1 MPRKPG
7 LFDIDHTPLP
17 RSPARAVVR
26 GVAFVALTLP
36 LMPVQWML
44 LRTSRKLSRKLPNWY
59 HRRVCQIAG
68 VRLKIIGEVVRDR
81 PVLIASNHVTWLDIM
96 VLSAVAPVSFVAK
109 KEVAGWPFAGTLAR
123 LQRTVFVDRE
133 RRTSV
138 GGTAGEIADRLRQG
152 DAIVLFAEG
161 TTSDGNRVLPF
172 RSSLFAVT
180 KPTVRTTPAEPANG
194 TSGTAATGP
203 TKTAPLE
210 TARAENAGAENAGDS
225 AHKPVVEPVI
235 EPVVQSL
242 SIAYTRKNGIPMT
255 WADRRAFGY
264 LGDIGIGESAWSLLC
279 EGSLEATIT
288 IGEPRPISE
297 FTDRKSLAKHVEGEV
312 RAGVIGALRG

>member
-1 MPRKPG
+1 MPKRLG
-7 LFDIDHTPLP
+7 LFDLDDTPPP
-17 RSPARAVVR
+17 RSPTRAVLR
-26 GVAFVALTLP
+26 GAAFVALTLP
-36 LMPVQWML
+36 LMPVQWIL
-44 LRTSRKLSRKLPNWY
+44 LRTNTRLARQMPNWY

-68 VRLKIIGEVVRDR
+68 VRLKINGAVVRDR

-109 KEVAGWPFAGTLAR
+109 KEVASWPFAGTLAR

-138 GGTAGEIADRLRQG
+138 GETADEIAARLEQG

-172 RSSLFAVT
+172 RSSLFAVS
-180 KPTVRTTPAEPANG
+180 KPAPRLPPGAPAHLPPEP
-194 TSGTAATGP
+194 SVELP
-203 TKTAPLE
+203 IEPPRKLPP
-210 TARAENAGAENAGDS
+210 
-225 AHKPVVEPVI
+225 HEPVI
-235 EPVVQSL
+235 QAL
-242 SIAYTRKNGIPMT
+242 SIAYTRRNGIPMT
-255 WADRRAFGY
+255 WADRRGFGY

-288 IGEPRPISE
+288 VGEPRPISS
-297 FTDRKSLAKHVEGEV
+297 FTDRKSLAKHAESEV
-312 RAGVIGALRG
+312 RSGVIGALRG